1 MAGRKKTDIGKAET
15 KADKSRRL
23 ANQRM
28 GSALKYLNLVGNL
41 AGSGYDFSTEQ
52 RTQIVKTLQ
61 DAVGMVKDRFEGKS
75 QSAAG
80 FRLTDES

>member
-1 MAGRKKTDIGKAET
+1 MAGRKKSEISKVET
-15 KADKSRRL
+15 KVEKSRRL

-41 AGSGYDFSTEQ
+41 AGVGYEFTDEQ
-52 RTQIVKTLQ
+52 RTQIVETLQ
-61 DAVGMVKDRFEGKS
+61 DAVMTVKDRFGGKS